1 MKNMR
6 KIVYLGIVFTF
17 LLSNVPSCKKKNS
30 YPCPGLGQMTEADIS
45 QFDENGALKNGK
57 GKKKKKGPTK
67 RINHDSG
74 LVEKKSPSNLKAPR
88 KTKL

>member
-6 KIVYLGIVFTF
+6 KIVYLGIVCTF
-17 LLSNVPSCKKKNS
+17 LLSTIPSCKKKNS

-45 QFDENGALKNGK
+45 QFDENGQLKNSK
-57 GKKKKKGPTK
+57 GKKKKGPTK

-74 LVEKKSPSNLKAPR
+74 LVEKKNPSNLTAPR